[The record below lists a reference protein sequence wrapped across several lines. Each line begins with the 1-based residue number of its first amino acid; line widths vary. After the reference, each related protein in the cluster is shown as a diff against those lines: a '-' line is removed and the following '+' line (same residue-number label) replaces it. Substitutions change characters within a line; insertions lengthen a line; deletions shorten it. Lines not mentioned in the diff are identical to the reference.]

1 MMEKSFCPLCER
13 EYEPGSKFCLDDGS
27 ELIFRSEDAMAG
39 QVFDGRYRILHKLGE
54 GGMGAIYKAVQI
66 STQKP
71 VAIKVVAARHAENES
86 TIRRFQRE
94 VKLQSKL
101 EHPNIVTVIDFAKTP
116 DGQYFFAMPF
126 IEGKSLRRM
135 ILDAG
140 KFSLPDFLALA
151 MQICDGLE
159 CAHAEGIVH
168 RDLKGDNIV
177 VAHIGRQR
185 VAKILDFGL
194 AKAIQQG
201 DDTAKSGPE
210 LTSVGM
216 AMGTPAYMSPEQAKG
231 EGDKIGSRSDLY
243 SLGVIFYQML
253 TGSLPF
259 RSDTPWGV
267 MHQHISEPPVPL
279 RQINPDAPESIE
291 RAIMRLLEKEP
302 EKRYPSALALRRD
315 LEMVARTTPGLME
328 ATAPE
333 ETPTIMQPRF
343 AETLEGKPTPRSRGP
358 IVVLLAL
365 LLAMAGGGYWLYGR
379 GGGAT
384 EPSTPAPVAVVKPGT
399 ASAPESAKPA
409 PVAVVKQE
417 TPAAPVQESAKPAS
431 SPSAKRQPVTTPE
444 PKAAT
449 PETKTPVEN
458 AADKAEREK
467 RGKIAGL
474 LAEAEADMKA
484 KRVTEPEG
492 RNAMEK
498 YEGVLE
504 LDPANE
510 KAKWGMNRVADYYLE
525 LAAAAAGSGDFG
537 KAEEFIAL
545 AEEIVPESAKV
556 TSASANVAEMKAR
569 AKEKEAGQRMKA
581 WDKIVRPKK
590 TF

>member
-1 MMEKSFCPLCER
+1 MEKSFCPLCER
-13 EYEPGSKFCLDDGS
+13 EYDPGSKFCLDDGS

-71 VAIKVVAARHAENES
+71 VAIKVVAARHAENEN

-116 DGQYFFAMPF
+116 EGQYFFAMPF

-135 ILDAG
+135 ILDGG

-201 DDTAKSGPE
+201 DDTGKSGPE

-231 EGDKIGSRSDLY
+231 EGGKIGPISDLY

-328 ATAPE
+328 PTAPE

-343 AETLEGKPTPRSRGP
+343 AETLEGNPTPQSRGL
-358 IVVLLAL
+358 IAALLAL
-365 LLAMAGGGYWLYGR
+365 ILAVAGGGYWLYER
-379 GGGAT
+379 GGAAP
-384 EPSTPAPVAVVKPGT
+384 EPPTPAT
-399 ASAPESAKPA
+399 
-409 PVAVVKQE
+409 VAVVKQE
-417 TPAAPVQESAKPAS
+417 TPAAPALESAKPA
-431 SPSAKRQPVTTPE
+431 PPPFAGQQPVTPPE

-449 PETKTPVEN
+449 PETKAPVES
-458 AADKAEREK
+458 AADKTEREK
-467 RGKIAGL
+467 RGKIADL

-484 KRVTEPEG
+484 KRLVEPEG
-492 RNAMEK
+492 RNALEK
-498 YEGVLE
+498 YEEALK

-525 LAAAAAGSGDFG
+525 LAATAAGSGDFG
-537 KAEEFIAL
+537 KAEEFIAI
-545 AEEIVPESAKV
+545 AEEIIPDSAKV
-556 TSASANVAEMKAR
+556 LSARADVAEMKAR
-569 AKEKEAGQRMKA
+569 AKENDAEERMQSWK
-581 WDKIVRPKK
+581 KIIRPKK
-590 TF
+590 MF